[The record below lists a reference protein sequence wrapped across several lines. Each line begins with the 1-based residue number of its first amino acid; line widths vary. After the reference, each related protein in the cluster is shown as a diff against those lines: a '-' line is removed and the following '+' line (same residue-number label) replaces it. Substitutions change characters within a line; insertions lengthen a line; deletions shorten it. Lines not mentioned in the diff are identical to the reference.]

1 MGLGRETGLQEQE
14 LERADANKPE
24 AESPLEGTVVTD
36 SILLEGIGLSNDL
49 ESCCCF
55 AELVLKNKADPA

>member
-24 AESPLEGTVVTD
+24 AEV
-36 SILLEGIGLSNDL
+36 DL
-49 ESCCCF
+49 KKYRVKSSR
-55 AELVLKNKADPA
+55 